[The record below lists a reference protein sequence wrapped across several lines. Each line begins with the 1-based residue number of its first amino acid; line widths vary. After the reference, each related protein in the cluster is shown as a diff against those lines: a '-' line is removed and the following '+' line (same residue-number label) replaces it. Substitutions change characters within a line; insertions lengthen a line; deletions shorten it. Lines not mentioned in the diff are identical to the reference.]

1 MIEAIERTFGKMA
14 PADRLDAAHHKRRA
28 VLPLAEWRAAVHYGA
43 AASGR
48 CGRVNRVGSC
58 RAQGRV
64 RGEVPL
70 VRNVSTSAREP
81 VADVLERAPEPGA
94 SAAVSADAPPV
105 APHRIV
111 VVGGGAGGLVLATKL
126 GDRLGRRGKARV
138 TLVDCA
144 LIHVWKPLLH
154 EVAAGTLRIE
164 ADGLDYFAHARD
176 HHFAFELGRMSGLDR
191 RRREI
196 LLEAVS
202 DPSGAELVPARRL
215 GYDTLVIAVGSVLND
230 FGVPGVREHCLFLD
244 SAPEA
249 ERIHQQVFG
258 RFLRGHAEAGST
270 APWRLRFAI
279 VGAGATGVEFAAELR
294 HAARQLVGYGLRGFD
309 PDRDIEVRLIEA
321 APSVLPALPE
331 RVQQATERA
340 LRELGVEIYTGEQVD
355 RVTAEGV
362 HTRSGRLLPADLTV
376 WTAGVK
382 GPPWLVDLDGL
393 EVNRLNQLIVD
404 QTLKT
409 TRDQHIFALGD
420 CAACPQPGSD
430 RPVPP
435 RAQAAHQQAHLLA
448 RSLAGMLDG
457 KALLPFVYK
466 DYGSLISLSSS
477 SIGSLMGN
485 LFKSITIE
493 GFLARLAYLS
503 LYKKHQVSLHGLR
516 EVTLMALANLLHR
529 RTRPALKLH

>member
-1 MIEAIERTFGKMA
+1 MINEIERTFGKMA
-14 PADRLDAAHHKRRA
+14 PADRPDAAHHKSRG

-43 AASGR
+43 AAPGR
-48 CGRVNRVGSC
+48 CGRVNGVGSC
-58 RAQGRV
+58 NAQGGV

-70 VRNVSTSAREP
+70 VRNVSSCAREP
-81 VADVLERAPEPGA
+81 VPDVLECAPEPGA
-94 SAAVSADAPPV
+94 PAAVSADAPPV

-202 DPSGAELVPARRL
+202 DPSGAEMVPARRV

-258 RFLRGHAEAGST
+258 RFLRGHQAGS
-270 APWRLRFAI
+270 AAAGRLRFAI

-309 PDRDIEVRLIEA
+309 SDRDVEVRLIEA

-393 EVNRLNQLIVD
+393 EVNRLNQLVVD

-457 KALLPFVYK
+457 KAFLPFVYK
-466 DYGSLISLSSS
+466 YYGSLISLSSS